1 MGNPDT
7 LDILGTQGTGRKK
20 RAKNTTNHRKLKR
33 CATWTPLKQKHGMN
47 PGAHEW
53 QGVSVL

>member
-7 LDILGTQGTGRKK
+7 LDILGTQSTGRKK

-33 CATWTPLKQKHGMN
+33 CATWTPPKQQPGMK

-53 QGVSVL
+53 